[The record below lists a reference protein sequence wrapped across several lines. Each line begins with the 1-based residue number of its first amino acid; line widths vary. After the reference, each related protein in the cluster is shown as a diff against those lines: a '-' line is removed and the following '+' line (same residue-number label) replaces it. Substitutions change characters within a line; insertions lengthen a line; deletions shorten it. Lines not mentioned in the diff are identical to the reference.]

1 MNHKINE
8 FFKKFK
14 YSKLIFTILFLIIL
28 IILYID
34 RGSSKISSKNNAI
47 SVLASKSEIK
57 VVPIYIAAIGTVSS
71 NYTANIQAQVSG
83 RILKVNFMDGQ
94 KVKKND
100 VLVEIDPSLYK
111 AQVKQYEGQ
120 LARDKA
126 LLDNALIDL
135 QRYKELWKE
144 NSISNQ
150 TLATQVALVDQYKGT
165 VKMDEGYLD
174 SALVNLDFCNIKAP
188 FDGEMGIAL
197 LKVGTLVDSSSNI
210 AVINVRDPISVL
222 FNVQDVELQTILEE
236 FNKKG
241 KLPVEAYN
249 RNKTAIVNVGE
260 LTAVDN
266 QINASTGTIQLKAI
280 FSNKDLSLFPNQFVN
295 IKLLIKKLENAIT
308 VPVEAIQYGPNG
320 AFVYKVVDEKAILQ
334 LVDLELIVESNAVI
348 KSGIEEGQ
356 LVVTS
361 GGDRLIDGSMVSVDK
376 ASGN

>member
-8 FFKKFK
+8 FLKKFK
-14 YSKLIFTILFLIIL
+14 YSKLIFTTLFLIIL

-34 RGSSKISSKNNAI
+34 HGNSKIISKNNAI
-47 SVLASKSEIK
+47 SVLSSKAEIK
-57 VVPIYIAAIGTVSS
+57 VIPIYIAAIGTVTP

-83 RILKVNFMDGQ
+83 RILKVNFRDGQ
-94 KVKKND
+94 KVKKNE

-150 TLATQVALVDQYKGT
+150 TLATQVALVNQYKGT

-174 SALVNLDFCNIKAP
+174 NALVNLNFCNIKAP

-197 LKVGTLVDSSSNI
+197 LTAGALVDSSSNI

-241 KLPVEAYN
+241 KLSVEAYN
-249 RNKTAIVNVGE
+249 RNKTTIASIGE
-260 LTAVDN
+260 LTAVNN
-266 QINASTGTIQLKAI
+266 QINVSTGTIQLKAI
-280 FSNKDLSLFPNQFVN
+280 FNNKDLSLFPNQFVN
-295 IKLLIKKLENAIT
+295 IKLLIKNLENAIT

-320 AFVYKVVDEKAILQ
+320 AFVYKIVDEKAILQ

-356 LVVTS
+356 LVVIS
-361 GGDRLIDGSMVSVDK
+361 GGDRLIDGSLVTVDK